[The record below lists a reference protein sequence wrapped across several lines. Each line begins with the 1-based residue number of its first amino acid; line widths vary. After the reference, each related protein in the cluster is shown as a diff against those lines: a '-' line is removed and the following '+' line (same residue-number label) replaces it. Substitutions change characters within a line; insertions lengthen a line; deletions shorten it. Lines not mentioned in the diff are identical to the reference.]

1 MIQYN
6 NGNNKIFPIDLEEKE
21 PNEVFS
27 NNILYDNN
35 EKKVKGD
42 ILLEDIL
49 EKEEIF
55 DNLRTKKGSSY
66 LKLITLKNIIKL
78 IQYCLYPNSILKKEE
93 KKYLR
98 YPYYSCL
105 LLCSDII
112 LFFSKSIN
120 HIKNSSSE
128 TIKKEN
134 EENKI
139 EKIKENV
146 IDNSD
151 SLPEQKNEVK
161 NIDYINQQTSNL
173 TSEDIFDNINSNMYN
188 FDEEEKNFD
197 DEFYNYKNDYEE
209 NEKYVQISET
219 EIKIDTIHRKTI
231 NEYDEEERRI
241 INDILNEILKFLDFK
256 YQEDQTYMGYFQ
268 KIVNYLLFN
277 ESDIIISYLFKEP
290 NLIITKFYKHL
301 DKAAIQNI
309 IENILNILAD
319 KEDNISNIQDSKY
332 IIIIQDILQELDK
345 DAKFEKAEFIC
356 ELIINTLINN
366 NDKHLIYLI
375 FNEDNIIIKLK
386 VFLEIIINK
395 ENFKIINKQN
405 NDKTII
411 GISQILSQLNNI
423 IISSF
428 NESLYYRNNKNSIN
442 FFINDYKKIN
452 NFEYQYIRQKNTSIK
467 KIFEAF
473 QNNIY
478 LYYNDLNIIYNLIK
492 EDIFK
497 KYNEYKECKK
507 NKLNNNSVSNKNN
520 FNNNY
525 LNLNFGLRHLYEW
538 KFISSTLQIYIYSF
552 YSIESL
558 NINENNKKYFE
569 DAKLFKIMIKNY
581 FNFPQNNLY
590 QTIFIEII
598 KIICNEKCPEYLV
611 IPFLKVKDN
620 KQNKFIYKIIKNI
633 KEIIINNKNN
643 NKHCKNNLLLGAN
656 IEILRL
662 LYNSSNP
669 HIINIF
675 EKYEIDKIY
684 KNNFIDFL
692 NPKLERDILDEWEYT
707 FFEIFSN
714 DNNNTF
720 DGNDIDLNKNYDSFH
735 KIIQIYLD
743 KCKNDKKDI
752 IKNNNIENNVNNMIN
767 IKTKIKE
774 KSNGYSNNNYLNI
787 IKENKII
794 EFIEKKEN
802 FGINMETK
810 FDLE

>member
-241 INDILNEILKFLDFK
+241 INDILNEIVKFLDF
-256 YQEDQTYMGYFQ
+256 Q
-268 KIVNYLLFN
+268 
-277 ESDIIISYLFKEP
+277 
-290 NLIITKFYKHL
+290 
-301 DKAAIQNI
+301 
-309 IENILNILAD
+309 
-319 KEDNISNIQDSKY
+319 
-332 IIIIQDILQELDK
+332 
-345 DAKFEKAEFIC
+345 
-356 ELIINTLINN
+356 
-366 NDKHLIYLI
+366 
-375 FNEDNIIIKLK
+375 
-386 VFLEIIINK
+386 
-395 ENFKIINKQN
+395 
-405 NDKTII
+405 
-411 GISQILSQLNNI
+411 
-423 IISSF
+423 
-428 NESLYYRNNKNSIN
+428 
-442 FFINDYKKIN
+442 
-452 NFEYQYIRQKNTSIK
+452 
-467 KIFEAF
+467 
-473 QNNIY
+473 
-478 LYYNDLNIIYNLIK
+478 
-492 EDIFK
+492 
-497 KYNEYKECKK
+497 
-507 NKLNNNSVSNKNN
+507 
-520 FNNNY
+520 
-525 LNLNFGLRHLYEW
+525 
-538 KFISSTLQIYIYSF
+538 
-552 YSIESL
+552 
-558 NINENNKKYFE
+558 
-569 DAKLFKIMIKNY
+569 
-581 FNFPQNNLY
+581 
-590 QTIFIEII
+590 
-598 KIICNEKCPEYLV
+598 
-611 IPFLKVKDN
+611 
-620 KQNKFIYKIIKNI
+620 
-633 KEIIINNKNN
+633 
-643 NKHCKNNLLLGAN
+643 
-656 IEILRL
+656 
-662 LYNSSNP
+662 
-669 HIINIF
+669 
-675 EKYEIDKIY
+675 
-684 KNNFIDFL
+684 
-692 NPKLERDILDEWEYT
+692 
-707 FFEIFSN
+707 
-714 DNNNTF
+714 
-720 DGNDIDLNKNYDSFH
+720 
-735 KIIQIYLD
+735 
-743 KCKNDKKDI
+743 
-752 IKNNNIENNVNNMIN
+752 
-767 IKTKIKE
+767 
-774 KSNGYSNNNYLNI
+774 
-787 IKENKII
+787 
-794 EFIEKKEN
+794 
-802 FGINMETK
+802 
-810 FDLE
+810 